1 MDDAY
6 FRDKIKF
13 MENTHLADTIQR
25 YKQDPES
32 VYHTWFINNEDR
44 LKAFRSIR
52 RGVSQVVRDI
62 RDGGFGNDFKGSS
75 LEFVLNVITEQK
87 QVFEGAAHP
96 FYWKPK
102 LRIPDIYES
111 EANKLAFGAFL
122 ETCLNA
128 KSDDQIIREIIRLD
142 ALKIKGLGPAVASI
156 LYFLHP
162 TLIPPFNTA
171 IVNGFNSLFNDRKK
185 LGSWTDYLLMREAI
199 VEANERHK
207 NSLSN
212 DLGAFAGMLFDIGVG
227 KIIQS
232 QGRELSSE
240 EVARIEKQIAKRH
253 REVRAE
259 ETEDDLHAEMQ
270 YHLLKIGHSLGY
282 DVIAAAN
289 DRSKNYRGNAFSA
302 ISLKTFP
309 EMAVERETLNTIGLI
324 DVVWFEKG
332 TNRAVAAFEVEKST
346 SIYSGI
352 LRLSDLALSFAE
364 SAADLFLV
372 IPGSRE
378 RDVILQLTRPSIKNG
393 KLPIQ
398 YVVFN
403 DLRENCDAICRLGDS
418 HKIMNRIAK
427 CC

>member
-1 MDDAY
+1 MGDVD
-6 FRDKIKF
+6 FRDKIKI
-13 MENTHLADTIQR
+13 MESNRLAETIHR

-52 RGVSQVVRDI
+52 RGVLQVARDI
-62 RDGGFGNDFKGSS
+62 REGGFGNDFKGSS

-111 EANKLAFGAFL
+111 EANKRAFGTFL
-122 ETCLNA
+122 ENCLNA
-128 KSDDQIIREIIRLD
+128 KDGDQIVREIIRLD
-142 ALKIKGLGPAVASI
+142 NLKIKGLGPAVASI

-171 IVNGFNSLFNDRKK
+171 IVGGFNSLFNDKKK
-185 LGSWTDYLLMREAI
+185 LGSWADYLKMREAI
-199 VEANERHK
+199 VETNNRYK
-207 NSLSN
+207 NLLSN
-212 DLGAFAGMLFDIGVG
+212 DLGAFAGLLFDIGVG
-227 KIIQS
+227 KIIQTE
-232 QGRELSSE
+232 GRELSSE
-240 EVARIEKQIAKRH
+240 ELARIEKQIAKRH
-253 REVRAE
+253 REVSAE
-259 ETEDDLHAEMQ
+259 HDEDNLHTEMQ
-270 YHLLKIGHSLGY
+270 YHLLKIGRSLGY

-289 DRSKNYRGNAFSA
+289 DRSKSYKGNYFSA
-302 ISLKTFP
+302 ISLKSFP
-309 EMAVERETLNTIGLI
+309 EMAVDKETLNTIGLI

-378 RDVILQLTRPSIKNG
+378 KDVILQLSRPSIKNG
-393 KLPIQ
+393 NLPIQ

-403 DLRENCDAICRLGDS
+403 DLRENCDAICRLGES

>member
-1 MDDAY
+1 
-6 FRDKIKF
+6 
-13 MENTHLADTIQR
+13 MENNHLVETIQR

-52 RGVSQVVRDI
+52 RGISQVVRDI
-62 RDGGFGNDFKGSS
+62 RQGSFGNDFKRSS

-87 QVFEGAAHP
+87 QVFEGASHP

-111 EANKLAFGAFL
+111 EANKRAFGAFL
-122 ETCLNA
+122 ENCLNA
-128 KSDDQIIREIIRLD
+128 KDGDQIIKEIIRLD

-185 LGSWTDYLLMREAI
+185 LGSWADYLKMREAI
-199 VEANERHK
+199 VETNSQYK
-207 NSLSN
+207 NQLSN
-212 DLGAFAGMLFDIGVG
+212 DLGAFAGLLFDIGVG
-227 KIIQS
+227 KIIQTE
-232 QGRELSSE
+232 GRELLSE
-240 EVARIEKQIAKRH
+240 ELARIEKQIAKRH
-253 REVRAE
+253 REVKAKHD
-259 ETEDDLHAEMQ
+259 EDDLHTEMQ
-270 YHLLKIGHSLGY
+270 YHLLKIGRSLGY

-289 DRSKNYRGNAFSA
+289 DRSKNYKGNHFSA
-302 ISLKTFP
+302 ISLKSFP
-309 EMAVERETLNTIGLI
+309 EMALDRDTLNTIGLI

-378 RDVILQLTRPSIKNG
+378 KDVILQLTRPSIKNG
-393 KLPIQ
+393 KLPIR

-403 DLRENCDAICRLGDS
+403 DLRENCDAICRLGES

>member
-1 MDDAY
+1 MDDAD

-13 MENTHLADTIQR
+13 MENNHVAETIQK

-199 VEANERHK
+199 VAANEQHK

-212 DLGAFAGMLFDIGVG
+212 DLGAFAGMLFDIGIG

-232 QGRELSSE
+232 QGRELSSD

-259 ETEDDLHAEMQ
+259 ETEDDLHTEMQ
-270 YHLLKIGHSLGY
+270 YTLLKIGHSLGY
-282 DVIAAAN
+282 DVIAASN
-289 DRSKNYRGNAFSA
+289 DRSKNYRGNQFSA
-302 ISLKTFP
+302 ISLKAFP
-309 EMAVERETLNTIGLI
+309 EMAVDKETLNTIGLI

-332 TNRAVAAFEVEKST
+332 TSRAVAAFEVEKST

-364 SAADLFLV
+364 TAADLFLV

-378 RDVILQLTRPSIKNG
+378 RDVILQLTRPSIKNAQ
-393 KLPIQ
+393 LPIQ

-403 DLRENCDAICRLGDS
+403 DLRENCDAICRFGDS

>member
-1 MDDAY
+1 MQNNHIA
-6 FRDKIKF
+6 
-13 MENTHLADTIQR
+13 ETIQE
-25 YKQDPES
+25 YKQDTES
-32 VYHTWFINNEDR
+32 VYHTWFVNNEDR

-52 RGVSQVVRDI
+52 RGVSQVIKDI
-62 RDGGFGNDFKGSS
+62 REEKFGNDFKGSS
-75 LEFVLNVITEQK
+75 LEFVLSVITEQK

-111 EANKLAFGAFL
+111 EANKKAFGTFL
-122 ETCLNA
+122 ENCLNA
-128 KSDDQIIREIIRLD
+128 KTDEQILREIIRLD

-162 TLIPPFNTA
+162 TLVPPFNTA
-171 IVNGFNSLFNDRKK
+171 IVNGFNSLFNDKKK
-185 LGSWTDYLLMREAI
+185 LGSWTDYLQMREVI
-199 VEANERHK
+199 VETNEQYK
-207 NSLSN
+207 NYLSN
-212 DLGAFAGMLFDIGVG
+212 DLGAFAGLLFDIGIG
-227 KIIQS
+227 KMIQTES
-232 QGRELSSE
+232 RELSSDE
-240 EVARIEKQIAKRH
+240 LARIEKQIAKRH
-253 REVRAE
+253 RQVRAE
-259 ETEDDLHAEMQ
+259 HTEEDLHTEMQ
-270 YHLLKIGHSLGY
+270 YTLLKIGHSLGY
-282 DVIAAAN
+282 DVIAASN
-289 DRSKNYRGNAFSA
+289 DHSRNYKGNYFSA

-309 EMAVERETLNTIGLI
+309 EMAVDRETLNTIGLI

-346 SIYSGI
+346 SIHSGI

-364 SAADLFLV
+364 TAADLFLV
-372 IPGSRE
+372 IPGNRE
-378 RDVILQLTRPSIKNG
+378 KDVILQLTRPSIKNG

-403 DLRENCDAICRLGDS
+403 DLRENCDGICRLGDS

>member
-1 MDDAY
+1 
-6 FRDKIKF
+6 
-13 MENTHLADTIQR
+13 MEGNHLAETIHR

-52 RGVSQVVRDI
+52 RGVLQVARDI
-62 RDGGFGNDFKGSS
+62 REGGFGNDFKGSS

-111 EANKLAFGAFL
+111 EANKRAFGTFL
-122 ETCLNA
+122 ENCLNA
-128 KSDDQIIREIIRLD
+128 KDGDQIVREIIRLD
-142 ALKIKGLGPAVASI
+142 DLKIKGLGPAVASI

-185 LGSWTDYLLMREAI
+185 LGSWADYLKMREAI
-199 VEANERHK
+199 VEANNGHK
-207 NSLSN
+207 NLLSN
-212 DLGAFAGMLFDIGVG
+212 DLGAFAGLLFDIGVG
-227 KIIQS
+227 KIIQTE
-232 QGRELSSE
+232 GRELSSE
-240 EVARIEKQIAKRH
+240 ELARIEKQIAKRH
-253 REVRAE
+253 REVKAE
-259 ETEDDLHAEMQ
+259 HDEDDLHTEMQ
-270 YHLLKIGHSLGY
+270 YHLLKIGRSLGY

-289 DRSKNYRGNAFSA
+289 DRSKNYKGNHFSA
-302 ISLKTFP
+302 ISLKSFP
-309 EMAVERETLNTIGLI
+309 EMTLDRDTLNTIGLI

-378 RDVILQLTRPSIKNG
+378 KDVILQLTRPSIKNG
-393 KLPIQ
+393 NLPIR

-403 DLRENCDAICRLGDS
+403 DLRENCDAICRLGES

>member
-1 MDDAY
+1 MND
-6 FRDKIKF
+6 
-13 MENTHLADTIQR
+13 NLAETIRQ
-25 YKQDPES
+25 YKQDAES

-52 RGVSQVVRDI
+52 RGVSQVVKDI
-62 RDGGFGNDFKGSS
+62 KVGSFGNDFKNSS

-111 EANKLAFGAFL
+111 QANKEAFGIFL
-122 ETCLNA
+122 ENCLNA
-128 KSDDQIIREIIRLD
+128 KSSEQILKEIIRLD

-162 TLIPPFNTA
+162 TLMPPFNTA
-171 IVNGFNSLFNDRKK
+171 IVNGFNSLFNEKKK
-185 LGSWTDYLLMREAI
+185 LGSWTQYLEMREVI
-199 VEANERHK
+199 IETNEQYK

-212 DLGAFAGMLFDIGVG
+212 DLGAFAGLLFDIGIG
-227 KIIQS
+227 KIIQTES
-232 QGRELSSE
+232 RELSSE
-240 EVARIEKQIAKRH
+240 ELARIEKQLAKRR
-253 REVRAE
+253 REVKAE
-259 ETEDDLHAEMQ
+259 HDEEDLHTEMQ
-270 YHLLKIGHSLGY
+270 YTLLKIGHSLGY
-282 DVIAAAN
+282 DVIAASN
-289 DRSKNYRGNAFSA
+289 DRSRNYKGNQFSA
-302 ISLKTFP
+302 ISLNLFP
-309 EMAVERETLNTIGLI
+309 EMAVDRETLNTIGLI

-378 RDVILQLTRPSIKNG
+378 KDVILQLTRPSVKSG

-418 HKIMNRIAK
+418 HKVMNRIAK

>member
-1 MDDAY
+1 MGDVD

-13 MENTHLADTIQR
+13 MESNHLAETIHR

-52 RGVSQVVRDI
+52 RGVLQVARDI
-62 RDGGFGNDFKGSS
+62 REGGFGNDFKGSS

-111 EANKLAFGAFL
+111 EANKRAFGTFL
-122 ETCLNA
+122 ENCLNA
-128 KSDDQIIREIIRLD
+128 KDGDQIVREIIRLD
-142 ALKIKGLGPAVASI
+142 NLKIKGLGPAVASI

-185 LGSWTDYLLMREAI
+185 LGSWADYLKMREAV
-199 VEANERHK
+199 VEINNQYK
-207 NSLSN
+207 NQLSN
-212 DLGAFAGMLFDIGVG
+212 DLGAFAGLLFDIGVG
-227 KIIQS
+227 KIIQTE
-232 QGRELSSE
+232 GRELSSE
-240 EVARIEKQIAKRH
+240 ELARIEKQIAKRH
-253 REVRAE
+253 REVKAE
-259 ETEDDLHAEMQ
+259 ETEDDLHTEMQ
-270 YHLLKIGHSLGY
+270 YHLLKIGRSLGY

-289 DRSKNYRGNAFSA
+289 DRSKNYKGNHFSA
-302 ISLKTFP
+302 ISLKSFP
-309 EMAVERETLNTIGLI
+309 EMALDRDTLNTIGLI

-378 RDVILQLTRPSIKNG
+378 KDVILQLTRPSIKNG
-393 KLPIQ
+393 KLPIR

-403 DLRENCDAICRLGDS
+403 DLRENCDAICRLGES

>member
-1 MDDAY
+1 MKDVSDNSIVVL
-6 FRDKIKF
+6 D
-13 MENTHLADTIQR
+13 NLAQTIQR
-25 YKQDPES
+25 YKQDTES
-32 VYHTWFINNEDR
+32 VYHTWFINNEER

-52 RGVSQVVRDI
+52 RGVMQVARDI
-62 RDGGFGNDFKGSS
+62 KDGTFGNDFKNSS
-75 LEFVLNVITEQK
+75 LEFVLHVITEQK

-111 EANKLAFGAFL
+111 EANKRAFGTFL
-122 ETCLNA
+122 ENCLNA
-128 KSDDQIIREIIRLD
+128 KTADQILKEIIRLD

-162 TLIPPFNTA
+162 TLMPPFNTA
-171 IVNGFNSLFNDRKK
+171 IVNGFNSLFNDKKK
-185 LGSWTDYLLMREAI
+185 LGSWSQYLEMREVI
-199 VEANERHK
+199 VETNERYK
-207 NSLSN
+207 NHFSN
-212 DLGAFAGMLFDIGVG
+212 DLGAFAGLLFDIGIG
-227 KIIQS
+227 KIIQTES
-232 QGRELSSE
+232 RELSSE
-240 EVARIEKQIAKRH
+240 ELVRIEKQIAKRH
-253 REVRAE
+253 REVKAE
-259 ETEDDLHAEMQ
+259 HDEEDLHTEMQ
-270 YHLLKIGHSLGY
+270 YTLLKIGNSLGY
-282 DVIAAAN
+282 DVIAASN
-289 DRSKNYRGNAFSA
+289 DRSKNYKGNYFSA
-302 ISLKTFP
+302 ISLKSFP
-309 EMAVERETLNTIGLI
+309 EMAVDKETLNTIGLI
-324 DVVWFEKG
+324 DVVWFEKR

-364 SAADLFLV
+364 QAADLFLV

-378 RDVILQLTRPSIKNG
+378 KDVILQLTRPSIKNG

-403 DLRENCDAICRLGDS
+403 DLRDNCDAICRLGDS